1 MDLRSGRLVSR
12 TWKILAVF
20 KAVPF
25 QAPEETA
32 RNGMKPKPNLWQFKP
47 PGLLGLDLE
56 GSARDRR
63 LRHVGTQFS
72 SRAGCRNS
80 RKQLWRVAGER
91 RAPPTHE
98 HSAWWFLSQVW
109 GWYRMAFLRIYSA
122 SAYVKGCERITM
134 NVYSFHH
141 AEDYCTA
148 VSETRIQR

>member
-56 GSARDRR
+56 ASARDRR
-63 LRHVGTQFS
+63 LRLCGHTAGRGDGCRGGSGSSKGSTNSRGSNS
-72 SRAGCRNS
+72 SRNSSRGSGSRN
-80 RKQLWRVAGER
+80 VALTSGVC
-91 RAPPTHE
+91 T
-98 HSAWWFLSQVW
+98 QV
-109 GWYRMAFLRIYSA
+109 
-122 SAYVKGCERITM
+122 CEIL
-134 NVYSFHH
+134 
-141 AEDYCTA
+141 DY
-148 VSETRIQR
+148 